1 MPSAVAVI
9 PAIPAALSFVL
20 HERGRVGPRAARA
33 ELRDR
38 VGAAITLSAPLQGT
52 PIGDAHGKTRTSDRI
67 SRGPRTY
74 RTARISDIAA
84 FQATASSAAE
94 IPR

>member
-9 PAIPAALSFVL
+9 PAIPAARSFVL

-52 PIGDAHGKTRTSDRI
+52 PIGDAHGKTRDI
-67 SRGPRTY
+67 SVSRTF
-74 RTARISDIAA
+74 ARRVEESC
-84 FQATASSAAE
+84 
-94 IPR
+94 